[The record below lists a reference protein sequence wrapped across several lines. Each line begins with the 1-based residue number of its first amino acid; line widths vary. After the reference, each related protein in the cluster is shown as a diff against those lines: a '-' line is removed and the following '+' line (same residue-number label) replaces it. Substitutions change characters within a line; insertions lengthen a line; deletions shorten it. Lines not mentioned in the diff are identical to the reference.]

1 MQRSN
6 PQRSNRPKDDYVIRA
21 VENALR
27 VLEAFREDE
36 FLGVTEL
43 ARRLDL
49 HKNKVFRL
57 LATLQMMGYMEQ
69 CEDERYRLGS
79 ACLVLG
85 RSYER
90 YNTLARQGRRALEGL
105 CAKTGESA
113 HLGVLEDF
121 SVMHLGSVTCDCILS
136 TSSRTGA
143 RLSAHNTALGKVLL
157 AFLPPERLE
166 VVDRKF
172 IRKKGALPA
181 ATPASITDRDKFLDH
196 LRAVAGQGF
205 ALDIEECAAGLC
217 CVAAPVQDAEG
228 AAIAALSIS
237 VPTAR
242 AGEEALRS
250 RFAPAVMAAAA
261 GLSRRLCG
269 A

>member
-1 MQRSN
+1 MKRS
-6 PQRSNRPKDDYVIRA
+6 KDDYVIRA

-27 VLEAFREDE
+27 VLEAFLESE
-36 FLGVTEL
+36 ILGVTEL
-43 ARRLDL
+43 AKKLGL

-57 LATLQMMGYMEQ
+57 LATLEMMGYVEQ

-79 ACLVLG
+79 ACLALG
-85 RSYER
+85 RAFER
-90 YNTLARQGRRALEGL
+90 YNTLAKEGRRTLEGL

-113 HLGVLEDF
+113 HLAVLEGF
-121 SVMHLGSVTCDCILS
+121 SVMHIGSVTCGCILS
-136 TSSRTGA
+136 TSPRTGM
-143 RLSAHNTALGKVLL
+143 RLPAHNTALGKALL
-157 AFLPPERLE
+157 AFAPKGRLE
-166 VVDRKF
+166 SLDRNF
-172 IRKKGALPA
+172 IRKKALTA

-205 ALDIEECAAGLC
+205 ALDIEECAVGLC
-217 CVAAPVQDAEG
+217 CVAAPVHGADG

-242 AGEEALRS
+242 AGEEALRG
-250 RFAPAVMAAAA
+250 RFAPAVVAAAA

-269 A
+269 AV

>member
-1 MQRSN
+1 MKRS
-6 PQRSNRPKDDYVIRA
+6 KDDYVIRA

-36 FLGVTEL
+36 LLGVTEL
-43 ARRLDL
+43 ARRLGL

-57 LATLQMMGYMEQ
+57 LATLEMMGYVEQ

-90 YNTLARQGRRALEGL
+90 YNTLAKQGRRTLEGL

-136 TSSRTGA
+136 TSPRTGL

-157 AFLPPERLE
+157 AFALKEQLE
-166 VVDRKF
+166 GLDRKF
-172 IRKKGALPA
+172 IRKKGALTA
-181 ATPASITDRDKFLDH
+181 DTPASITDRDKFLDH

-217 CVAAPVQDAEG
+217 CVAAPVHGADG
-228 AAIAALSIS
+228 AAVAALSIS

-250 RFAPAVMAAAA
+250 RFAPQVVAAAA
-261 GLSRRLCG
+261 GLSRRLG
-269 A
+269 AT

>member
-1 MQRSN
+1 MKRS
-6 PQRSNRPKDDYVIRA
+6 KDDYVIRA

-27 VLEAFREDE
+27 VLEAFFESE
-36 FLGVTEL
+36 ILGVTKL
-43 ARRLDL
+43 AKRLEL

-57 LATLQMMGYMEQ
+57 LATLEMMGYVEQ

-79 ACLVLG
+79 ACLALG
-85 RSYER
+85 RAFER
-90 YNTLARQGRRALEGL
+90 HNTLAKEGRRALEGL

-113 HLGVLEDF
+113 HLAVLEDF
-121 SVMHLGSVTCDCILS
+121 SVMHIGSVTCDCILS
-136 TSSRTGA
+136 TGPRTGL

-157 AFLPPERLE
+157 AFAPKELLE
-166 VVDRKF
+166 VLDRKF
-172 IRKKGALPA
+172 IRKKALTA

-217 CVAAPVQDAEG
+217 CVAAPVHGAEG
-228 AAIAALSIS
+228 EAIAALSIS

-250 RFAPAVMAAAA
+250 RFAREVVAAAA
-261 GLSRRLCG
+261 GLSRRLG
-269 A
+269 VTAT